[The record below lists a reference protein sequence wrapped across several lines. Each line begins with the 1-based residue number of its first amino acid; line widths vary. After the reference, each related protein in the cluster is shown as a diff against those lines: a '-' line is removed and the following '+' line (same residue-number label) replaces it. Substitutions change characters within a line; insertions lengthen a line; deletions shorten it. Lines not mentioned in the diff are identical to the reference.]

1 MTRLAAAAALTTLA
15 LLLPRAA
22 DAFGFNSVVALVV
35 ADGVTTYPGAV
46 RVRPTA
52 SGAPPP
58 APACATRNPTAS
70 GCASGRTNRPFVS
83 ARTSGATP
91 R

>member
-1 MTRLAAAAALTTLA
+1 MTRLAAAAALTALA

-58 APACATRNPTAS
+58 AAALPRS
-70 GCASGRTNRPFVS
+70 RSLSLSR
-83 ARTSGATP
+83 AR
-91 R
+91 